1 MISRLIPFI
10 LMLFF
15 LSILSCN
22 TSRYKEAEPNNTFAT
37 ANTIEPGRTYS
48 GTIENDRDIDCF
60 SLNVDRERIIKIE
73 LTGIKGVNHAFSI
86 FRMNGDTGILLKLV
100 DDNRKSSPE
109 NFANLY
115 VSPGRYIISVHH
127 GERDDKKGNP
137 DTAYNL
143 KITEYDVSAEERE
156 PNDRNRP
163 NTIQPGYPL
172 TGYFS
177 PGRDRYNDSAQDAFR
192 EEDWYS
198 FDITADESNPVTV
211 TLDLTGVGGVD
222 SVLELY
228 DRQFNL
234 IAQSDA
240 SSHGAGESIT
250 DFGIKSA
257 GTYYAVVG
265 AKNFQ
270 YNNSERYRLSLTVN
284 SHSSDN
290 ELEPNNTFDE
300 ANTIQ
305 GKEIRGKF
313 NSARDVDYFITGTDA
328 AGKYLRIDLVNDESS
343 DSTLAVY
350 NKFRKKLFEIN
361 NTGPGGTEV
370 LPALYI
376 KDSMYIA
383 VNSNSDS
390 GGSYTLIFTEINSFN
405 QIEIEPNNKKE
416 DANPIKNIIKG
427 YTTCAGD
434 IDYYIVTNDSK
445 KNYRI
450 EFRAPANGSVKLST
464 TDQSGYIIK
473 SQDVGN
479 GSAVTINE
487 IFEKRGY
494 IIVETVVLD
503 LENSY
508 DLIIEDVR

>member
-1 MISRLIPFI
+1 MISRLLPFI
-10 LMLFF
+10 LMPFI

-22 TSRYKEAEPNNTFAT
+22 ISRHNETESNNTFAT
-37 ANTIEPGRTYS
+37 ANTVEPGRTYT

-60 SLNVDRERIIKIE
+60 ALSVDRDRIIRIE
-73 LTGIKGVNHAFSI
+73 LSGIKGVNHAFSI

-109 NFANLY
+109 DFANLH

-137 DTAYNL
+137 ETTYNL
-143 KITEYDVSAEERE
+143 KITEYDVSAEEHE

-163 NTIQPGYPL
+163 GTLQAGYPL

-177 PGRDRYNDSAQDAFR
+177 PARDRYNDSAQNPFR

-198 FDITADESNPVTV
+198 FDLTADENNPVTV
-211 TLDLTGVGGVD
+211 TLDLAGVGGVD

-250 DFGIKSA
+250 DFGIKNA
-257 GTYYAVVG
+257 GTYYAVVA

-270 YNNSERYRLSLTVN
+270 YNNSTRYTISLTVN

-305 GKEIRGKF
+305 GKETRGKF
-313 NSARDVDYFITGTDA
+313 NSGRDADYFITGTDTT
-328 AGKYLRIDLVNDESS
+328 GKYLRIDLVNDESS

-350 NKFRKKLFEIN
+350 DKSRKKLFEIN
-361 NTGPGGTEV
+361 NNGPGGPEV
-370 LPALYI
+370 LPVLYI
-376 KDSMYIA
+376 KENLYIA
-383 VNSNSDS
+383 VTSNSDS
-390 GGSYTLIFTEINSFN
+390 GGSYTLILTGINSFN
-405 QIEIEPNNKKE
+405 PMEIEPNNRKE
-416 DANPIKNIIKG
+416 DSNPVKNIIKG
-427 YTTCAGD
+427 YTTCTGD
-434 IDYYIVTNDSK
+434 IDYYIVTNESK

-450 EFRAPANGSVKLST
+450 EFRAPENGSVKLST

-473 SQDVGN
+473 SQDASN
-479 GSAVTINE
+479 GQTVTINE

-494 IIVETVVLD
+494 IIIETVSLD
-503 LENSY
+503 LENLY
-508 DLIIEDVR
+508 DLIIEEVR